1 MLERETRLDPRSG
14 RPPGGAPMT
23 TGLILLVFI
32 ALLVAFGWARFRRRL
47 GMSTSGRAW
56 LTVMVIVVL
65 GVLALWASSAHG

>member
-1 MLERETRLDPRSG
+1 
-14 RPPGGAPMT
+14 MT
-23 TGLILLVFI
+23 TGLILLVFL

-65 GVLALWASSAHG
+65 GVLALWASSSHG

>member
-1 MLERETRLDPRSG
+1 
-14 RPPGGAPMT
+14 MT
-23 TGLILLVFI
+23 TGLILLVFL

>member
-1 MLERETRLDPRSG
+1 
-14 RPPGGAPMT
+14 MT
-23 TGLILLVFI
+23 TGLILLVFL

-65 GVLALWASSAHG
+65 GVLALWVSSTHG